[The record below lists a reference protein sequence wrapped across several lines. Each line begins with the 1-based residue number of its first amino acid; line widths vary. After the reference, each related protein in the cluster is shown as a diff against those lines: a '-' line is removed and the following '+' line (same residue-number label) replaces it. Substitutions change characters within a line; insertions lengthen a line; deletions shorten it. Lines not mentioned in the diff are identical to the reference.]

1 MRVGVVFPQTEI
13 GPEAGAVRA
22 YAGAVSALGY
32 QHVLAYDHVLGA
44 DTSVHAGWQGPY
56 DLRSTFHEP
65 FVLFGYLAAISPL
78 ELVTGIIILPQRQS
92 ALVAKQAAEV
102 DLLTGGRFRLGIGI
116 GWNPVEYESLGK
128 KFSNRGER
136 VSEQVALMRR
146 LWTEES
152 VTFEGRFETVTGA
165 GLAPMP
171 IQRPIPVW
179 FGGLSPA
186 ALRRAGRLADGW
198 FPLMAPGPEL
208 ERACALVEEAALAAG
223 RDPGTI
229 GMEGK
234 LDFGDGDLDR
244 LGRETELWGTMGA
257 SHLSVN
263 TMNAGLVK
271 LDDHIAALESLA
283 EVVLGR

>member
-1 MRVGVVFPQTEI
+1 MRVGVVFSQTEI
-13 GPEAGAVRA
+13 GAESGAVRA
-22 YAGAVSALGY
+22 YAEAVSALGY
-32 QHVLAYDHVLGA
+32 QHVLTYDHVLGA

-56 DLRSTFHEP
+56 NLRGTSHEP
-65 FVLFGYLAAISPL
+65 FVLFGYLAAISAL
-78 ELVTGIIILPQRQS
+78 ELVTGIVVFPQRQS

-102 DLLTGGRFRLGIGI
+102 DLLTGGRFQLGVGI
-116 GWNPVEYESLGK
+116 GWNRVNYESLGK
-128 KFSNRGER
+128 EFSNRGER
-136 VSEQVALMRR
+136 ISEQVALMRR

-152 VTFEGRFETVTGA
+152 VTFEGRFETVIGA

-171 IQRPIPVW
+171 IRRPIPVW

-186 ALRRAGRLADGW
+186 ALRGAGKLGDGW

-208 ERACALVEEAALAAG
+208 EQGRALVEEMALEAR
-223 RDPGTI
+223 RDPRAI

-244 LGRETELWGTMGA
+244 LGREAELWRTIGT

-263 TMNAGLVK
+263 TMRADLAQ
-271 LDDHIAALESLA
+271 LDDHRAALAAHA